1 MKLLDRHIFASVALT
16 SLAAVGVLTFIM
28 MLVSLLRDLLGYVMA
43 GQLPFYTFVHLVVL
57 TVPYMVCYA
66 LPMGI
71 LTRVL
76 LVLGRMSADREITAI
91 RAAGVSVAGIS
102 APIFFFALLGTAA
115 GLAVNFYYM
124 PRAQVAYV
132 ADLNEAVNSDP
143 LKLIVPRTFLSIFK
157 DKVIY
162 VGEVKGKH
170 LTDIWVW
177 DLDKQK
183 RVEKL
188 YRAENA
194 EIFYNEPKNI
204 IELIAHHAIIEARN
218 SKDPEDYSSSN
229 SGALSAEVVPQ
240 TIPLGKFFRQPEVR
254 TKLEWRTFTEL
265 MTERHRLLLPD
276 AAIPAKERDKQ
287 RIKIQTVIQEKCAT
301 AFAVLAFALLGVPLG
316 IKVSRKETSANFGVA
331 VALVLVYYL
340 CTIAVKSLENQPD
353 LRPDLLMWIP
363 NIAFQSL
370 GVWMFRKADRS

>member
-1 MKLLDRHIFASVALT
+1 V
-16 SLAAVGVLTFIM
+16 
-28 MLVSLLRDLLGYVMA
+28 
-43 GQLPFYTFVHLVVL
+43 
-57 TVPYMVCYA
+57 
-66 LPMGI
+66 
-71 LTRVL
+71 
-76 LVLGRMSADREITAI
+76 
-91 RAAGVSVAGIS
+91 
-102 APIFFFALLGTAA
+102 
-115 GLAVNFYYM
+115 
-124 PRAQVAYV
+124 
-132 ADLNEAVNSDP
+132 
-143 LKLIVPRTFLSIFK
+143 
-157 DKVIY
+157 
-162 VGEVKGKH
+162 
-170 LTDIWVW
+170 
-177 DLDKQK
+177 
-183 RVEKL
+183 
-188 YRAENA
+188 
-194 EIFYNEPKNI
+194 
-204 IELIAHHAIIEARN
+204 IIEARN